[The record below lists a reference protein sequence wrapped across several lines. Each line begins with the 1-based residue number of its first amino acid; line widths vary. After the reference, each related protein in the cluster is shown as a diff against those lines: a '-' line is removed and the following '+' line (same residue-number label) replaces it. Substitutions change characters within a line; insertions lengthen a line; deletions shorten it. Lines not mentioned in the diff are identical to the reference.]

1 MEKIF
6 ICLFIVILIMIF
18 GILTKDTTV
27 PEVSAAED
35 NFVYID
41 FQAVDDLRVY
51 RFYDKNTKVIYMF
64 VKNVVY
70 QNSTGGLT
78 VMLNE
83 KGEPLLYE

>member
-6 ICLFIVILIMIF
+6 IYLFIIILIIIF
-18 GILTKDTTV
+18 GNLTKDSTV
-27 PEVSAAED
+27 LEANAEGD

-41 FQAVDDLRVY
+41 YQTVDDLRIY

-64 VKNVVY
+64 VKNVAY

>member
-6 ICLFIVILIMIF
+6 ICLFIVILIIIF

-27 PEVSAAED
+27 SEVSAAED

-41 FQAVDDLRVY
+41 YQTVDDLRVY
-51 RFYDKNTKVIYMF
+51 RFYDKKTKVIYMF
-64 VKNVVY
+64 VKNVAY